1 MTVQSLALLALP
13 FVKTKNA
20 APWNRHR
27 RKGYHTL
34 KESGIS
40 LPRGGV
46 QQSNPW
52 GKLTIEGTTKKE
64 IVSSDSILSAFSM
77 TIFNCI
83 VSSTVSIHKVIVIK
97 KTTEKA

>member
-20 APWNRHR
+20 ASWNRHR
-27 RKGYHTL
+27 RKGYSIL
-34 KESGIS
+34 KETGIS
-40 LPRGGV
+40 FPRGGV
-46 QQSNPW
+46 QQSNPR

-77 TIFNCI
+77 AIFNCI
-83 VSSTVSIHKVIVIK
+83 VSSTVSIHKVTVIK
-97 KTTEKA
+97 KKKEKV